1 MVPALSLWL
10 PILLS
15 AVAVF
20 IASSVIHMVLTYHRS
35 DFKALPSQDEVMD
48 ALRAFKIPPGE
59 YVMPHADSP
68 KAMAEPEFK
77 ERLKNGPVAFLT
89 VVKGN
94 DFGTGK
100 SLVLWFLYCLLIGLF
115 AAYLAGRALGP
126 GAHYLSVF
134 RYVGAAAFGAYSLAL
149 LQNSIWYK
157 RAWSS
162 TLKSMMDGF
171 VYAILTAG
179 VFGWL
184 WPAT

>member
-20 IASSVIHMVLTYHRS
+20 LASSVIHMVLTYHRK
-35 DFKALPSQDEVMD
+35 DFKGLSSQDEVMD
-48 ALRAFKIPPGE
+48 ALRAFNIPPGE
-59 YVMPHADSP
+59 YVMPHCESP

-77 ERLKNGPVAFLT
+77 ERLEKGPVAFLT
-89 VVKGN
+89 VLKGN
-94 DFGTGK
+94 DFGMGK

-115 AAYLAGRALGP
+115 SAYLAGRALGP

-134 RYVGAAAFGAYSLAL
+134 RFVGAAAFGAYSLAL

-157 RAWSS
+157 RDWVT

-171 VYAILTAG
+171 IYAVLTAG
-179 VFGWL
+179 IFGWL
-184 WPAT
+184 WPA